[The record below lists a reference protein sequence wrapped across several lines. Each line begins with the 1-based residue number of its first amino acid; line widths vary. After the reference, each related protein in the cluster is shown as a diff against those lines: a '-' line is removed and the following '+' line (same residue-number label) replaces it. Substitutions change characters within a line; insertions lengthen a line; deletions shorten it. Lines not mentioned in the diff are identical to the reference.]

1 MLRPRRDVFR
11 ALPAPQHRL
20 ELTPLQ
26 GGVHRL
32 PDAGKVRHQGAGFA
46 VWIVL
51 TKGYKKIISSYQQL
65 PDVPGGR
72 AESIVGG
79 DRDDYRSVVAQM
91 GLGRHGHRRIR
102 DACGQL
108 PQGIAGTGGDDQG
121 VQQLLRANGLRIA
134 DAPDGRMSGQALHLG
149 QEGFRR
155 PEAGI
160 CRLTCLGDDGEDRLI
175 LPAQLCKLFK
185 NLLMGAE
192 GAA

>member
-1 MLRPRRDVFR
+1 MSAARAYGGVAAHRGGDPAGLGVEGDIGQGNVLFNCVGLDVEAGNMGIEPRAHQGLVIGRGVAKLLVFR
-11 ALPAPQHRL
+11 EVHQLKVFVYASPHLV
-20 ELTPLQ
+20 
-26 GGVHRL
+26 GGE
-32 PDAGKVRHQGAGFA
+32 
-46 VWIVL
+46 
-51 TKGYKKIISSYQQL
+51 QQL
-65 PDVPGGR
+65 LLV
-72 AESIVGG
+72 IV
-79 DRDDYRSVVAQM
+79 
-91 GLGRHGHRRIR
+91 
-102 DACGQL
+102 GQL